1 MLSACSSYLP
11 DKNGDTPLSLE
22 GSADYGIW
30 SLGSEMDQQ
39 QWTQFR
45 SRKKREQQREVLVK
59 ISATGK
65 QLNNAESIWWIARGP
80 FPIC

>member
-1 MLSACSSYLP
+1 MLSACSSYFP

-30 SLGSEMDQQ
+30 SWGAKWISNNGLSFG
-39 QWTQFR
+39 R
-45 SRKKREQQREVLVK
+45 VKKREQQREVLVK